1 VWWAAQSCPNLSWY
15 ESRCALLSRSI
26 STSDATRTV
35 LKPQPEIAITPE
47 LAISVGARGSNL
59 GKFVPKLE
67 NSLLTKTSLTV
78 LQMLD

>member
-1 VWWAAQSCPNLSWY
+1 M
-15 ESRCALLSRSI
+15 
-26 STSDATRTV
+26 

-47 LAISVGARGSNL
+47 LAISVGVRDSNL

-78 LQMLD
+78 LQMLDQFLSFCT